1 MSPLTVSSEVL
12 SGISALAQQFNLTI
26 EELLTWISQGKLAII
41 DADELEDLLD
51 VRDAVM
57 AKSDL
62 ENIEP
67 VVSSDYLDPTRR
79 DHSAFLN
86 SYAAEDE
93 GLYDHITG

>member
-57 AKSDL
+57 AESDP
-62 ENIEP
+62 ENQERIPWE
-67 VVSSDYLDPTRR
+67 VVKQELD
-79 DHSAFLN
+79 L
-86 SYAAEDE
+86 
-93 GLYDHITG
+93 